1 MLEGSATSRPG
12 CDPHPFGRF
21 SPSRDLVQ
29 KKTAW
34 IAQALRT
41 KDDHATCLPT
51 SRHAVHMRT
60 ASVHAR
66 DQLCAPGACSH
77 ALGCSVPARLSEEPV
92 RQRLGRAMD
101 DGRCAERCRTVRTPR
116 IVGDVGHGRM
126 RDVGAARRQTIG
138 SFSSPLCL
146 SWSAPVGVCEDQDQ
160 HLSGP
165 CTPRHGRYAFPGARE
180 SRPSRQ

>member
-138 SFSSPLCL
+138 SFSSPL
-146 SWSAPVGVCEDQDQ
+146 SWSAPVGVSTP
-160 HLSGP
+160 LRMASGVRCSTNLP
-165 CTPRHGRYAFPGARE
+165 TLTV
-180 SRPSRQ
+180 